1 MTIIRDADPESLRAT
16 ADATARIV
24 ITMKTMIAVT
34 ITDPFE
40 VIRLAEFVA
49 DVLELAD
56 ERADPQ
62 LRELIDGLHAD
73 LLELKDEDP

>member
-1 MTIIRDADPESLRAT
+1 MDANLVERVGS

-24 ITMKTMIAVT
+24 TTMETMIAVT
-34 ITDPFE
+34 ITDAFE
-40 VIRLAEFVA
+40 VMRLAEFAA

-56 ERADPQ
+56 ERADLE

-73 LLELKDEDP
+73 LLDLRADDDG

>member
-1 MTIIRDADPESLRAT
+1 LVERVGS

-24 ITMKTMIAVT
+24 TTMETMIAVT
-34 ITDPFE
+34 ITDAFE
-40 VIRLAEFVA
+40 VMRLAEFAA

-56 ERADPQ
+56 ERADLE

-73 LLELKDEDP
+73 LLDLRADDDG